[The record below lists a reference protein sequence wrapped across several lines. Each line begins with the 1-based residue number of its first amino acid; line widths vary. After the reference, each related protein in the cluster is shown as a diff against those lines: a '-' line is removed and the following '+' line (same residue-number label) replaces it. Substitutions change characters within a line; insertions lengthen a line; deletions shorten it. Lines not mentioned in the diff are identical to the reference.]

1 MNRSKNRQNSLGTIV
16 IGLLLAMVI
25 PATALGQGRGRGQ
38 GRRHDENTGWPT
50 RTTSLSKY
58 DKKCAKFRNCHDAS
72 QGRWDGRGPRG
83 SRVSNILTTRVRHRN
98 RHFDNND
105 LVLRNRRNREV
116 RNNFLR
122 YRERRGRRVNDN
134 R

>member
-1 MNRSKNRQNSLGTIV
+1 M
-16 IGLLLAMVI
+16 GLLLAIVI

-38 GRRHDENTGWPT
+38 WKRQDGNTDWPT
-50 RTTSLSKY
+50 RTRSLSKH

-72 QGRWDGRGPRG
+72 DGRWDGRGPRG
-83 SRVSNILTTRVRHRN
+83 SRVSDILTTRVRRN

-105 LVLRNRRNREV
+105 VVLPNRRNREM
-116 RNNFLR
+116 RNNLR
-122 YRERRGRRVNDN
+122 YRERQRVNDN

>member
-1 MNRSKNRQNSLGTIV
+1 MKHLKNRQNSFGIIV
-16 IGLLLAMVI
+16 IGLLLALAI
-25 PATALGQGRGRGQ
+25 PATALGQDRGRGQ
-38 GRRHDENTGWPT
+38 WRRQVGNTGWPT
-50 RTTSLSKY
+50 RTRSLSRY

-72 QGRWDGRGPRG
+72 DGRWDGRGPRG
-83 SRVSNILTTRVRHRN
+83 SRVSNILTTRVRRN

-122 YRERRGRRVNDN
+122 RDRRRGRRVNDN

>member
-1 MNRSKNRQNSLGTIV
+1 MKRSKNRQNSFGIIV
-16 IGLLLAMVI
+16 IGLLLALAI
-25 PATALGQGRGRGQ
+25 PATALGQSRGRGQ
-38 GRRHDENTGWPT
+38 WRRQDGNTGWPT
-50 RTTSLSKY
+50 RTSSLSKY

-72 QGRWDGRGPRG
+72 EGRWDGRGPRG
-83 SRVSNILTTRVRHRN
+83 SRVSNILTTRVRRN

-122 YRERRGRRVNDN
+122 YRGRRVNDN

>member
-1 MNRSKNRQNSLGTIV
+1 MKRSKNQQNSLGIIV
-16 IGLLLAMVI
+16 MGLLLALAI

-38 GRRHDENTGWPT
+38 WKRQDGNIGWPT
-50 RTTSLSKY
+50 RTTSLSKQ
-58 DKKCAKFRNCHDAS
+58 DRKCAKFRNCHDAS
-72 QGRWDGRGPRG
+72 EGRLDGRGARG
-83 SRVSNILTTRVRHRN
+83 SRVSNVLTTRVRRN
-98 RHFDNND
+98 RQFENND

-122 YRERRGRRVNDN
+122 NRERRVRRLNDN